1 MDTFI
6 QYVNALFVVFLIL
19 VLIRMLMSWVPHPP
33 ISGVLRT
40 LWDFVHQTTEWY
52 LRIFR
57 KFIPPIGIL
66 DVSAIVAIIM
76 LMVANNVVVRVLQQI
91 SG

>member
-19 VLIRMLMSWVPHPP
+19 VLIRVLLSWLPHPP
-33 ISGVLRT
+33 VAGIGRT
-40 LWDFVHQTTEWY
+40 LWDFVHQTTDWY

-57 KFIPPIGIL
+57 RFIPPIGMI
-66 DVSAIVAIIM
+66 DVSAIVAIIV
-76 LMVANNVVVRVLQQI
+76 LMVADNVVVRVLQQI
-91 SG
+91 GG